1 MESVRAAVI
10 AVCTISAVKCII
22 GSIAAASKLKGQ
34 IAFMLDLI
42 LAVVMLLPIVNGFRE
57 FSFPEI
63 SDYRMAEYDSTDDVY
78 AASLIAQTEKNVED
92 VLREQIMAVG
102 ISCEKIEAEV
112 NIFADHS
119 ISITKVTVTSEDF
132 EAASEIVKNSLGSET
147 EVINGAV

>member
-1 MESVRAAVI
+1 
-10 AVCTISAVKCII
+10 
-22 GSIAAASKLKGQ
+22 
-34 IAFMLDLI
+34 MLDLI

-92 VLREQIMAVG
+92 VLMEQIMAAG
-102 ISCEKIEAEV
+102 IPCEKIEAEV

>member
-10 AVCTISAVKCII
+10 AVCTISAAKCII
-22 GSIAAASKLKGQ
+22 GSIAAASKLKNQ
-34 IAFMLDLI
+34 ITVMLDLI
-42 LAVVMLLPIVNGFRE
+42 LAAVMLIPFVNGFRE

-63 SDYRMAEYDSTDDVY
+63 SDYIMAEYDSSNDVY
-78 AASLIAQTEKNVED
+78 AASLKVQTEKNVEN
-92 VLREQIMAVG
+92 VLMEQIAAVG
-102 ISCEKIEAEV
+102 IPCEKIEVEV

>member
-10 AVCTISAVKCII
+10 AVCTISAVKNII
-22 GSIAAASKLKGQ
+22 GSIAAASKLKCQ
-34 IAFMLDLI
+34 ITLMLDLI
-42 LAVVMLLPIVNGFRE
+42 LAVVLLLPIVNGFKE

-63 SDYRMAEYDSTDDVY
+63 SDYQMAEYDSSNDVY
-78 AASLIAQTEKNVED
+78 ADSLKMQTKKNVED
-92 VLREQIMAVG
+92 VLSEQMTAVG
-102 ISCEKIEAEV
+102 ISCEKIDVEV

-132 EAASEIVKNSLGSET
+132 EAAAEIVKNSLGSET